1 MKIDALLSYFG
12 GIYELFILVFG
23 FLMIILN
30 EKFMMLNLANKL
42 YDYNDYFQN
51 KFKESK
57 EKRY

>member
-42 YDYNDYFQN
+42 YDYNDYF
-51 KFKESK
+51 
-57 EKRY
+57 